1 MNGPPLAV
9 VGTRKTS
16 SYGRMVEEL
25 SDSVLELLKERKNRV
40 LESIELNSKE
50 EHLMSLMSV
59 QEQHIDRVIENSYL
73 SPAEVSATLVTL
85 ELKGVIRQT
94 DGKMFTMNPSDVY

>member
-1 MNGPPLAV
+1 M
-9 VGTRKTS
+9 
-16 SYGRMVEEL
+16 EEL
-25 SDSVLELLKERKNRV
+25 SDAVMELLKERKSKTQ
-40 LESIELNSKE
+40 ESIPLNPKE

>member
-1 MNGPPLAV
+1 V
-9 VGTRKTS
+9 VHG
-16 SYGRMVEEL
+16 E
-25 SDSVLELLKERKNRV
+25 SVLELLKDQKNKV
-40 LESIELNSKE
+40 FESVELNPKE
-50 EHLMSLMSV
+50 EHLMSLLSV

-94 DGKMFTMNPSDVY
+94 DGKMFVMNPSDVY